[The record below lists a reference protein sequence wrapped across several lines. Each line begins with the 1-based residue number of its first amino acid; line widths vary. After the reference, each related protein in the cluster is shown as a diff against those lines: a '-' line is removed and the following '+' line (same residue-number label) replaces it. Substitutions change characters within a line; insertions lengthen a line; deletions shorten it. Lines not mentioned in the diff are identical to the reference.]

1 VKEYLNLS
9 VTETM
14 KSWSICETIISFAG
28 LGFALLASLA
38 V

>member
-14 KSWSICETIISFAG
+14 KSWSICETIISLAG

-38 V
+38 I